1 MERQGTCFGTGDA
14 KEPGECGGLQTSHCA
29 EADALPGITE
39 TFYPVTAERRFPNSV
54 VLMLI
59 EHATGGV
66 PAAAR
71 ALIDSVTEGEVRR
84 AHMLIT
90 SVETWGIMWLLN
102 VTFIAT
108 NFDGPQTTQ
117 HNPAR

>member
-1 MERQGTCFGTGDA
+1 MERQRTSFGTGRA

-39 TFYPVTAERRFPNSV
+39 TFYHVTAERRFPNSV
-54 VLMLI
+54 VRMLI

-71 ALIDSVTEGEVRR
+71 APRSIVPMKFTLMHTDYSIQKICFHGLKTKTILNWKDLIMQMMQE
-84 AHMLIT
+84 
-90 SVETWGIMWLLN
+90 N
-102 VTFIAT
+102 FIKT
-108 NFDGPQTTQ
+108 
-117 HNPAR
+117 